1 MNRSLKH
8 SLVILTASA
17 ALGVAAGLLIAP
29 RRARASQQSRKGLE
43 PLYRRASQEQPAEAI
58 AEPAPASVQ
67 TPGGEL
73 ALSPQ
78 LEPGPAKPRPLLVPA
93 TQPAPPQW
101 GPVHFGRR
109 RFRISS
115 RMG

>member
-29 RRARASQQSRKGLE
+29 RRARASQQSRKHGLE
-43 PLYRRASQEQPAEAI
+43 PLYRRASQEQPAAAI

-67 TPGGEL
+67 
-73 ALSPQ
+73 
-78 LEPGPAKPRPLLVPA
+78 PLVESWPY
-93 TQPAPPQW
+93 P
-101 GPVHFGRR
+101 H
-109 RFRISS
+109 S
-115 RMG
+115 